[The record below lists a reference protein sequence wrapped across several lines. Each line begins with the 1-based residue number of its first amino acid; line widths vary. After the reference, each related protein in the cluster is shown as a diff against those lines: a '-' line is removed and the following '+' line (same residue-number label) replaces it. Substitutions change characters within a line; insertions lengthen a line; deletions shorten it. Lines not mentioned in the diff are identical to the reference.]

1 MARDANARWP
11 TSLDVC
17 DSAETLAV
25 SKDRYRSCRAR
36 KGNAAGGTTSD
47 TSRNNEAVIGNTTPH
62 TNLSEGFHLVFL
74 ASQAPKAHEACA
86 SEVAF
91 RGSSFG
97 LAAEAPLEISFDVLI
112 DGKEMLISLDF
123 GALCYTVPSGLAQAA
138 SRAGGGKSDA

>member
-25 SKDRYRSCRAR
+25 SKDRYRSC
-36 KGNAAGGTTSD
+36 
-47 TSRNNEAVIGNTTPH
+47 P
-62 TNLSEGFHLVFL
+62 
-74 ASQAPKAHEACA
+74 SQAPKAHEACA

>member
-25 SKDRYRSCRAR
+25 SKDRYRSCP
-36 KGNAAGGTTSD
+36 
-47 TSRNNEAVIGNTTPH
+47 VIGNTTPH